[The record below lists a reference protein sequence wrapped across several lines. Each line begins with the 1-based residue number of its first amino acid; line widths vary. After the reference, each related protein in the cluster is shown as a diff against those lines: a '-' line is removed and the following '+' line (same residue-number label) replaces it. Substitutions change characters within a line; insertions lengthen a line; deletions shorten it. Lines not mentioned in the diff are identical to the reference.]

1 MVSLRMPSLAA
12 NLLYVYQMTYTG
24 SPKQVLFGPDSVEI
38 SDISTGKIIAKG
50 VANHASKAY
59 ELSHFLP
66 YSAPTQSQYPF
77 EREGK
82 NYLSSPF
89 TDNDMLSKILVS

>member
-1 MVSLRMPSLAA
+1 
-12 NLLYVYQMTYTG
+12 MTHTG
-24 SPKQVLFGPDSVEI
+24 LPKQVVFGPDSMAI

-59 ELSHFLP
+59 EFSHFLP
-66 YSAPTQSQYPF
+66 YSIPTQSHQPF

-82 NYLSSPF
+82 NSLSSLF
-89 TDNDMLSKILVS
+89 ADNDMLYKFEKMRNKISMIWI